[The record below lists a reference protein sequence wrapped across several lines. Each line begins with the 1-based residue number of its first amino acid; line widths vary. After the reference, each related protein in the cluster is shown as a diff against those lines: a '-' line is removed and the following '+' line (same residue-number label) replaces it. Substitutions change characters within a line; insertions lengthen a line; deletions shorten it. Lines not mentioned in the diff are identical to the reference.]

1 MENNSYNPKIHHR
14 KSIRLWGY
22 DYTQSGLYFV
32 TICCQNGA
40 SLYGNI
46 KDGEMYHNE
55 PGKMIKRW
63 YKELENKFPDV
74 RCLEMVVMPNHF
86 HCIIQKIIVGAD
98 LCVCPKT
105 GVHPKD
111 VGADVGA
118 DLCVCPKTSVHPN
131 VVGADLCVCPKTG
144 IHPNVVGADLCVCP
158 KTSVHPNVVGAD
170 LCVCPKTG
178 IHPEPIFSEHK
189 KSSLFS
195 IIQWFKTMT
204 TNEYIRGVKNL
215 GWQPFDKRVWQRN
228 YYEHIIR
235 NQDAHQLIANYI
247 INNPQKWQQDRF
259 CHSNTQ
265 MDS

>member
-55 PGKMIKRW
+55 PGKMIERW

-86 HCIIQKIIVGAD
+86 HCIIHKIN
-98 LCVCPKT
+98 
-105 GVHPKD
+105 

-118 DLCVCPKTSVHPN
+118 DLCVCPKTGV
-131 VVGADLCVCPKTG
+131 
-144 IHPNVVGADLCVCP
+144 
-158 KTSVHPNVVGAD
+158 
-170 LCVCPKTG
+170 
-178 IHPEPIFSEHK
+178 HPEPIFSEHK

-215 GWQPFDKRVWQRN
+215 GWLPFDKRVWQRN

-247 INNPQKWQQDRF
+247 INNPQKWEQDRF